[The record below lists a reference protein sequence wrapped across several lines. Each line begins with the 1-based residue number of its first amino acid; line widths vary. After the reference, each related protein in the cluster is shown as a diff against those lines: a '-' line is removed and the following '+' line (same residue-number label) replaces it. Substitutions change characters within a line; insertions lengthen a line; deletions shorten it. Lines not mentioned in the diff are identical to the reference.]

1 MAGNTA
7 QSLNIGPNISKGLVQ
22 STNRYKPLEIEDTS
36 DEDRQEPAS
45 RKQYEKKG
53 HPRVSKTK
61 ANGTEVNQEATSN
74 SDKSHTVVI
83 IDPLHMTSHRR

>member
-1 MAGNTA
+1 M
-7 QSLNIGPNISKGLVQ
+7 
-22 STNRYKPLEIEDTS
+22 EIEDTS

-61 ANGTEVNQEATSN
+61 ETGTEVNQEATSN
-74 SDKSHTVVI
+74 SDTQPETPQTCCKLSNL
-83 IDPLHMTSHRR
+83 PACCNLSTSCNKLVNFIKLQQAC

>member
-1 MAGNTA
+1 
-7 QSLNIGPNISKGLVQ
+7 
-22 STNRYKPLEIEDTS
+22 LEIEDTS

-61 ANGTEVNQEATSN
+61 EIGTEVNQEATSN

-83 IDPLHMTSHRR
+83 IGDSIIKHLDTRRLKKSVKIDQ